1 MAFSE
6 SALKKLHKDEIIN
19 LALDYQSKFGSTLAG
34 IRNELS
40 DLKKDFEQ
48 LRSDLS
54 VTKMVNTKLKEKV
67 VSLERQTWSNSQ
79 YSRWECIVPSGIPE
93 TIENK
98 DLEGIVLSIFKKLD
112 AMVDPS
118 NVEDCYW
125 IKSSKGPKKVIVKL
139 SRRKNAS
146 KICLL
151 KKGLKGMNLSSLGIN
166 STVYIND
173 SLCTYYKILWG
184 KCRKVL
190 LNKYI
195 FTITLFG

>member
-1 MAFSE
+1 MALSE
-6 SALKKLHKDEIIN
+6 SALKKLHKDEIVN
-19 LALDYQSKFGSTLAG
+19 LALGYQSKFDSTLAG

-54 VTKMVNTKLKEKV
+54 VSLIRF

-79 YSRWECIVPSGIPE
+79 YSRRECLEPSGIPE

-98 DLEGIVLSIFKKLD
+98 DLEGIVLGIFKKLD
-112 AMVDPS
+112 VMVDPS
-118 NVEDCYW
+118 NVEDCHW
-125 IKSSKGPKKVIVKL
+125 TKSSKGPKKVIVKL

-166 STVYIND
+166 STVYINA

-184 KCRKVL
+184 K
-190 LNKYI
+190 
-195 FTITLFG
+195 